1 MKHVS
6 PPSSQDEHAQ
16 GHLVGHSS
24 GSLVEDAAEL
34 QHLQVTRASHHRGQ
48 QHAQTHLLVEV
59 ARLAEERANWLW

>member
-1 MKHVS
+1 M
-6 PPSSQDEHAQ
+6 
-16 GHLVGHSS
+16 VGHVEAIVHLST
-24 GSLVEDAAEL
+24 GPLVEEAAEL